1 MVVDLACSLVDLTA
15 ALLVVRLDSGRA
27 AWKVYYLA
35 EWRVSTMVVLWVSDW
50 AASMELLLVVHL
62 AWKRVAWKVYC
73 LAEKL
78 VLKMVVRL
86 ALVLVGHLDVN
97 SVDYLDDY

>member
-1 MVVDLACSLVDLTA
+1 MLAVHLADMMVATRAYCLAARMV
-15 ALLVVRLDSGRA
+15 

-35 EWRVSTMVVLWVSDW
+35 EWRVLMMVVLWVSDW